1 MKGLLS
7 AYTDAANPLG
17 PKQTVKITQEDT
29 SKTSKYKK
37 AHVVRQE
44 VSHSFSVYITN
55 NVQLNYNK
63 LKLCCFRPFKCDFC
77 ETRFYRRNVLM

>member
-29 SKTSKYKK
+29 FKTSKYKM
-37 AHVVRQE
+37 HR
-44 VSHSFSVYITN
+44 
-55 NVQLNYNK
+55 L
-63 LKLCCFRPFKCDFC
+63 
-77 ETRFYRRNVLM
+77 

>member
-7 AYTDAANPLG
+7 AYTDAAKPLG

-37 AHVVRQE
+37 HR
-44 VSHSFSVYITN
+44 
-55 NVQLNYNK
+55 L
-63 LKLCCFRPFKCDFC
+63 
-77 ETRFYRRNVLM
+77 